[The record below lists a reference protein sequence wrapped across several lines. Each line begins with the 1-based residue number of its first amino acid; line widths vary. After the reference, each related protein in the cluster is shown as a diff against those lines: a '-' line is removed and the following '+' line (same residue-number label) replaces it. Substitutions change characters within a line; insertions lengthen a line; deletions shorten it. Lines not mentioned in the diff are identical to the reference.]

1 MFIGYG
7 KAYRLGEILKLSYG
21 VKLQRDLTIFIGEVD
36 TSRGVNPNVVSP
48 RKDFN
53 LLMEG
58 GLGWIKWLKNGA
70 WKILYF
76 MELFLLY
83 ILFCENF
90 IG

>member
-1 MFIGYG
+1 MLIGYG
-7 KAYRLGEILKLSYG
+7 RAYRLGEILKLSYG
-21 VKLQRDLTIFIGEVD
+21 VKLERDGTIFIGEVD
-36 TSRGVNPNVVSP
+36 TSRGVNPYVVSP

-58 GLGWIKWLKNGA
+58 GLGWIRIEA